1 MSVSISQLLV
11 RFAVPAAQCAAWT
24 RALGQSILFVFALLQ
39 GYIQMAK
46 RVRSLASVL
55 WDDDED
61 ADTLLMDWNKADRSL
76 MVRSQAML
84 VSEASDEVPER
95 PDVHPVLKLDLVVDK
110 PGLLKLRRTRD
121 PWYWLQQLSQEVKG
135 LPRLQ
140 QEVIQ
145 DLEQSHFANGKIV
158 FDLPTSS
165 LASSILS
172 HAELCIRSISSK
184 HPALYK
190 IGVTRN
196 PVARWLHTGYGYKV
210 DRKVSWERMTVLHVH
225 SNADVVCLLE
235 AALIR
240 IFFNS
245 SGC

>member
-1 MSVSISQLLV
+1 
-11 RFAVPAAQCAAWT
+11 
-24 RALGQSILFVFALLQ
+24 
-39 GYIQMAK
+39 MAK

-61 ADTLLMDWNKADRSL
+61 VDALLLEWKKPDNPL
-76 MVRSQAML
+76 TVRSKAKL
-84 VSEASDEVPER
+84 VVDNSDDVPER
-95 PDVHPVLKLDLVVDK
+95 PEIHPVLKLDLVVEK

-121 PWYWLQQLSQEVKG
+121 PWYWLQQVSQEVKG

-140 QEVIQ
+140 QEVIH
-145 DLEQSHFANGKIV
+145 DLERTQFANGAIV

-190 IGVTRN
+190 VGVTRN

-210 DRKVSWERMTVLHVH
+210 DRQVSWERMTVLHAH

-245 SGC
+245 SGCRNIRLGGEGLGDPGDQSGGPFFCYVVQHVLVPPKRK